1 MTFAS
6 APPHPPCPPLP
17 CSAYLRGVEGLH
29 VFSVDNVLVKVA
41 DPVFVGYCIA
51 TGADCGNKVRTH
63 LDCQMSSQD
72 ILYKVFKQTHIFS
85 AAIPHPPPRLR

>member
-1 MTFAS
+1 
-6 APPHPPCPPLP
+6 
-17 CSAYLRGVEGLH
+17 VEGLH

-63 LDCQMSSQD
+63 LDCRMSSKD
-72 ILYKVFKQTHIFS
+72 ILYEMFKQTHTCS
-85 AAIPHPPPRLR
+85 AAISHPALRLR